1 MPLMKIDLLSGKTD
15 AELKQLLDL
24 SYQAMLETL
33 GIPEGDRYQV
43 ITQHEPSEMVV
54 LDTGLGFE
62 RSENKMIF
70 SLTSRPRTT
79 EQKQAFYRRLVTLLH
94 QELNISTK
102 DILINF
108 VINDDEDWSFKDGEA
123 QFLTGELS

>member
-1 MPLMKIDLLSGKTD
+1 MKIDLLSGKTD